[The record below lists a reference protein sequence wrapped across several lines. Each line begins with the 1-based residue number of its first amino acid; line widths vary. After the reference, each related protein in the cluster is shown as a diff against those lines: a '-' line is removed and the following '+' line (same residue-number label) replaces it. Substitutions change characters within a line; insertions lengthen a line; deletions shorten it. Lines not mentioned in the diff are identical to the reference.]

1 MTYKKQQE
9 SNLSSAAFNWNR
21 LYKTILDNKN
31 DFNYKYFLYYGY
43 NDWFMFEIG
52 IWVGKETS
60 IYDHFVEGMS
70 LADDDKDID
79 QIEDQKTVIKIV
91 FDLNSDEDV
100 TIKLMNFDNLKHHF
114 HYQQQIVVPFEQT
127 IWNDFQ
133 KLVSCFEQN
142 KIYILDLNDWYPV
155 IKIYNADGFGNKD

>member
-1 MTYKKQQE
+1 
-9 SNLSSAAFNWNR
+9 
-21 LYKTILDNKN
+21 
-31 DFNYKYFLYYGY
+31 
-43 NDWFMFEIG
+43 MFEIG